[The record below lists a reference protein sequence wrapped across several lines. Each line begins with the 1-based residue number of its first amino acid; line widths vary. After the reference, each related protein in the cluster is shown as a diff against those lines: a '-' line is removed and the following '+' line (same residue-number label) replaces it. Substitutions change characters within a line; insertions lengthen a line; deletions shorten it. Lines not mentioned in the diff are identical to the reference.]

1 MSLVSP
7 FNALFHLSAT
17 SGETPPLAGMRP
29 RSFARRVVDAIAASN
44 QRRAERE
51 LARFIALN
59 GGRLTDGIER
69 QLAERR
75 GPRG

>member
-1 MSLVSP
+1 MSLVST
-7 FNALFHLSAT
+7 FSTFFHPDAT
-17 SGETPPLAGMRP
+17 SGTTPSATGKKP
-29 RSFARRVVDAIAASN
+29 RSFARRIVDAIAASN

-51 LARFIALN
+51 VARFIALN

-69 QLAERR
+69 QLSERL